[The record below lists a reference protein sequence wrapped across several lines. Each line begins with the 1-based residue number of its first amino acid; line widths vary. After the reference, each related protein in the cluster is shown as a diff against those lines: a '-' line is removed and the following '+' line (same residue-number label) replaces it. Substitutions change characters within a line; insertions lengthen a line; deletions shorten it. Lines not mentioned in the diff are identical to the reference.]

1 MTTILVSNVR
11 TKVKFTNSALNYYVT
26 RWLTLNTGVDIIEVD
41 STDNQYAFD
50 RNVYF
55 IKAEMT
61 L

>member
-1 MTTILVSNVR
+1 VGV
-11 TKVKFTNSALNYYVT
+11 NYYVT
-26 RWLTLNTGVDIIEVD
+26 RWLTLNTGVDIFEID
-41 STDNQYAFD
+41 STDSQFTYD